1 MSFSADFHGKK
12 IDLHTTDGILITF
25 KTTTLLCMRQTG
37 SKVMKGE
44 LSVLYS
50 HNG

>member
-1 MSFSADFHGKK
+1 MSFFLDFHGKK
-12 IDLHTTDGILITF
+12 IDLHTTDGIIITF
-25 KTTTLLCMRQTG
+25 KNTILLYMRQTG